1 MKKISL
7 LFVIILF
14 SCKNN
19 RENEV
24 TTYPLNDLNI
34 QKINVELEDGGVKS
48 YNFSNDS
55 LYLAKI
61 ISYLDTIK
69 STSMLKGKRL
79 HGANYRGSVE
89 LVNFENNIVII
100 FNEHK
105 DKGVVASFLK
115 DKKDDNFQ
123 EALGSLYNAD
133 KLLDLIIENSK

>member
-14 SCKNN
+14 SCNTN
-19 RENEV
+19 RKNEV

-34 QKINVELEDGGVKS
+34 QKINVELDNGGVKS

-55 LYLAKI
+55 LYLSKI

-89 LVNFENNIVII
+89 LINSESNLVII
-100 FNEHK
+100 FNEHI

-133 KLLDLIIENSK
+133 KLLELIIENSK